1 MEKEYKW
8 DEELY
13 RKIENKV
20 NENMPDF
27 EGKDIFKITD
37 KKFVSI
43 GAERVPTVEMIKVK
57 LA

>member
-27 EGKDIFKITD
+27 EGKDIFLLQIRNMN
-37 KKFVSI
+37 I
-43 GAERVPTVEMIKVK
+43 Y
-57 LA
+57 